1 TGKPGTEDFQTNLA
15 RLHETSIQPHYI
27 HSEENFP
34 VVASGTV
41 IIDAIYGT
49 GLNRPAEGSAA
60 KLIKHINAQKC
71 AVIAI
76 DLPSGL
82 NPDHSS
88 KNNTVIT
95 ATHTLSFQC
104 FKPAFLLPENEDAI
118 GQLHILDI
126 GLEPGYIE
134 TLTDTDLFISKDIAS
149 QLFRK
154 RKSFSHKG
162 DYGHA
167 AIIAG
172 SKGMM
177 GAAVLSAKAC
187 LRSGAGKLTCFIPAC
202 GCDIVQTSLP
212 EAMVITAA
220 ENDYI
225 GSVKLNAKY
234 SAIGIGPGLGN
245 HSANADLLASV
256 FDSTEY
262 PMVIDADALNTLATH
277 KTLLEKIP
285 SFSILTPHP
294 AEFARVFGESSDDYA
309 RIEQASAM
317 AVKFGVIII
326 LKGHYTLVA
335 MPGGKKYF
343 NSTGNAGMAK
353 GGSGDVLTGI
363 LTGLLSQR
371 YPPEAAALLGVYIHG
386 KAGDFAAAEHSQ
398 EAMLATDIIDC
409 LGKAFYSFQ
418 P

>member
-1 TGKPGTEDFQTNLA
+1 MLILTSQQVREWDLFTIKNKPISSINLMETAATVCCEWLSANRFDNLPIHIFCGKGNNGGDGLAIARIMAGHGLTPLLSILETGKPGTEDFQTNLA

-88 KNNTVIT
+88 KNNTVVT

-104 FKPAFLLPENEDAI
+104 FKPAFLFPENEDAI

-126 GLEPGYIE
+126 GLEPAFAE
-134 TLTDTDLFISKDIAS
+134 TLTDTDLFIVKDIAS
-149 QLFRK
+149 QLLRK

-187 LRSGAGKLTCFIPAC
+187 LRSGA
-202 GCDIVQTSLP
+202 
-212 EAMVITAA
+212 
-220 ENDYI
+220 
-225 GSVKLNAKY
+225 
-234 SAIGIGPGLGN
+234 
-245 HSANADLLASV
+245 
-256 FDSTEY
+256 
-262 PMVIDADALNTLATH
+262 
-277 KTLLEKIP
+277 
-285 SFSILTPHP
+285 
-294 AEFARVFGESSDDYA
+294 
-309 RIEQASAM
+309 
-317 AVKFGVIII
+317 
-326 LKGHYTLVA
+326 
-335 MPGGKKYF
+335 
-343 NSTGNAGMAK
+343 
-353 GGSGDVLTGI
+353 
-363 LTGLLSQR
+363 
-371 YPPEAAALLGVYIHG
+371 
-386 KAGDFAAAEHSQ
+386 
-398 EAMLATDIIDC
+398 
-409 LGKAFYSFQ
+409 
-418 P
+418 